1 MSRDYKKEYEEYHS
15 LPEQKKNRAKRNKA
29 NRNSNTKPGQEV
41 DHKVPLSQGGSNS
54 PSNWRVVSKETNR
67 KKGSK
72 KMKTAGLNKLRV
84 ALLSGSTGDDP
95 EELSRS
101 RALAEVYRKELEAQ
115 GASVDWM
122 DMRDM
127 GDMPDTY
134 DWETEWYDDYRKR
147 LTDADAMVI
156 STPIFNYGPSG
167 KVLQFLHRT
176 LDKENQQY
184 KPYSLLSGAGSQRS
198 AMALGG
204 LANQLDT
211 EIKGIGIGSG
221 VQLAGDEFNTETGE
235 IDPGVIARANENARK
250 LYQVASGMRSKQ
262 ASMSYMRKLREALQE
277 KTASTAG
284 YDEGTS
290 TSNYLGVGLSTPSA
304 RGTAGGTGMYRQVP
318 IVDSPLENRSF
329 LGFDQGPQPYVL
341 AENAARL
348 REELAKI
355 EGLDVAPE
363 TYTENW
369 EDEGPLV
376 EYGHLGYDLGEEK
389 EKLILEAL
397 KRGRMPSKEKTAAP
411 EGVERLPSGGIK
423 YRGETFPGY
432 NKPKQ
437 APAGSKHKKRVLAKK
452 GDEVKVVNF
461 GARGYKHNYSPEAK
475 KNYLARSAGIKGK
488 DDKFSANYWSRRE
501 LWPKNQKADGSS
513 KKKTASW
520 GKALGYG
527 AVAAGGLGAT
537 GALTGAMGDRGA
549 VAGVKNTLRTTGED
563 ALTGA
568 GWGGTLGAIGLTLAS
583 RGKITPKSFAMNAAM
598 GGSLGAAAGG
608 ALGAS
613 VGSLRSHAQNIW
625 GSAPNQSKTASA
637 AEFDAEAYW
646 NGLTKAQQKSMEDA
660 ITSRASAIN
669 AEMQKE
675 MDPIQNKMNEYI
687 SPYAAEMEALNKK
700 VREQTSPYEQ
710 QMHKIVEKYHPR
722 LEEAMMAGYADGG
735 ASEEF
740 LNYLRNQRA
749 NAAQAAQKTASAAL
763 ALPFATAGAGNL
775 LGRLTDYDWAP
786 HVGTGLGLLA
796 GNMLYN
802 KYIDPRPNKKL
813 EKLIAAERKG
823 PKALNKVIKAMD
835 KENEI
840 RANQKTASADYD
852 FDTSSLE
859 AIMLSSKK

>member
-29 NRNSNTKPGQEV
+29 NRNSSTKPGQEV

-54 PSNWRVVSKETNR
+54 PNNWRVVSKETNR

-101 RALAEVYRKELEAQ
+101 RALAEAYRKELEAQ

-134 DWETEWYDDYRKR
+134 DWDTEWYDDYRKR

-235 IDPGVIARANENARK
+235 IDPGVVARANENARK
-250 LYQVASGMRSKQ
+250 LYQVASGMRSKR
-262 ASMSYMRKLREALQE
+262 ASMSHLRKLKEALQE
-277 KTASTAG
+277 KTA
-284 YDEGTS
+284 
-290 TSNYLGVGLSTPSA
+290 
-304 RGTAGGTGMYRQVP
+304 
-318 IVDSPLENRSF
+318 
-329 LGFDQGPQPYVL
+329 
-341 AENAARL
+341 
-348 REELAKI
+348 
-355 EGLDVAPE
+355 AP
-363 TYTENW
+363 
-369 EDEGPLV
+369 D
-376 EYGHLGYDLGEEK
+376 
-389 EKLILEAL
+389 
-397 KRGRMPSKEKTAAP
+397 
-411 EGVERLPSGGIK
+411 GVERLPSGGIK

-452 GDEVKVVNF
+452 GGKVKVVNF
-461 GARGYKHNYSPEAK
+461 GARGYKHNYSAKAK
-475 KNYLARSAGIKGK
+475 KSYLARSAGIKGK

-513 KKKTASW
+513 KKT
-520 GKALGYG
+520 
-527 AVAAGGLGAT
+527 
-537 GALTGAMGDRGA
+537 
-549 VAGVKNTLRTTGED
+549 
-563 ALTGA
+563 
-568 GWGGTLGAIGLTLAS
+568 
-583 RGKITPKSFAMNAAM
+583 
-598 GGSLGAAAGG
+598 
-608 ALGAS
+608 
-613 VGSLRSHAQNIW
+613 
-625 GSAPNQSKTASA
+625 A
-637 AEFDAEAYW
+637 AEFNADAYW
-646 NGLTKAQQKSMEDA
+646 TGLTREQQKAMEDA
-660 ITSRASAIN
+660 ITSRASAIT
-669 AEMQKE
+669 AEMNKE
-675 MDPIQNKMNEYI
+675 LEPIQNKMHKYI

-700 VREQTSPYEQ
+700 ILEQTSPYEQ
-710 QMHKIVEKYHPR
+710 QMNEIFQKHNPR
-722 LEEAMMAGYADGG
+722 LNEAILAGYADGG

-740 LNYLRNQRA
+740 LNYLRNQQA
-749 NAAQAAQKTASAAL
+749 NAAQTA
-763 ALPFATAGAGNL
+763 
-775 LGRLTDYDWAP
+775 
-786 HVGTGLGLLA
+786 
-796 GNMLYN
+796 
-802 KYIDPRPNKKL
+802 
-813 EKLIAAERKG
+813 
-823 PKALNKVIKAMD
+823 
-835 KENEI
+835 
-840 RANQKTASADYD
+840 QKTASADYD
-852 FDTSSLE
+852 FDTSGLE
-859 AIMLSSKK
+859 AIMLSAKK